1 MTKTVVYATSLRS
14 GKKFILMAGLLT
26 NGFLPCPTLP
36 VINTVAFVG
45 FVADTVAGAVLVSH
59 QIPF

>member
-14 GKKFILMAGLLT
+14 GNNILMAGLLT

-36 VINTVAFVG
+36 VIITVVFVG